1 MALKYTKILFLL
13 SLLLIFVLSGCGKK
27 FNSDDYIGKTS
38 AEIIEEH
45 GAFDYVLGDTD
56 TEGLYKSTKCG
67 YIYKEK
73 QVGFL
78 GTSEEEYFFIHF
90 DENGVAY
97 KCDYGVRPGG

>member
-1 MALKYTKILFLL
+1 MKYTKILFLL

-56 TEGLYKSTKCG
+56 TEGLYKSTK
-67 YIYKEK
+67 
-73 QVGFL
+73 
-78 GTSEEEYFFIHF
+78 
-90 DENGVAY
+90 
-97 KCDYGVRPGG
+97 

>member
-1 MALKYTKILFLL
+1 MKCTKKRFLL
-13 SLLLIFVLSGCGKK
+13 CILLLFMLSGCSKK

-38 AEIIEEH
+38 AEIIEKY
-45 GAFDYVLGDTD
+45 GKFDYVLGETE

-67 YIYKEK
+67 YIYREK

-90 DENGVAY
+90 DERGIAY
-97 KCDYGVRPGG
+97 ECDYGVRPGG

>member
-1 MALKYTKILFLL
+1 MCLAIQIPKAFIK
-13 SLLLIFVLSGCGKK
+13 VL
-27 FNSDDYIGKTS
+27 NVD
-38 AEIIEEH
+38 
-45 GAFDYVLGDTD
+45 
-56 TEGLYKSTKCG
+56 
-67 YIYKEK
+67 IYKEK